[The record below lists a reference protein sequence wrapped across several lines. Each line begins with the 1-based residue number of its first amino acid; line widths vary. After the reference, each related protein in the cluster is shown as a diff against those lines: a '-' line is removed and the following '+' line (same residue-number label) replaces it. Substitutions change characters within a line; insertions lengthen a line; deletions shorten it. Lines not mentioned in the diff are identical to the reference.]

1 MLVWRKRGHIVAES
15 VVCSMNESHPSE
27 LLIRQRL
34 LALTRMLPS
43 ARNGDVNAIH
53 QARVATRRVRAA
65 LPIVTRGS
73 KGRKLTKV
81 VSRLTRALGGVRE
94 HDVALLTL
102 DELASDA
109 SVSREG
115 IDLLRTILREERERL
130 FADMALEIERVN
142 LEKLQRKA
150 LAAAHHKVDAQGP
163 ALSDAKRLR
172 AVIKRSIRRAL
183 ALQAAIDNAGG
194 IYLPDRL
201 HQVRIAVKKLRYVL
215 EVARDLSRSR
225 ASARIRTLKTV
236 QDLLGHMH
244 DLEMLIMRIRAL
256 QGSDRAPTLRVSAE
270 LDRLVRRLETECR
283 QLHVRYMG
291 FKKKLL
297 ELCDYVTSADDRPA
311 SAA

>member
-1 MLVWRKRGHIVAES
+1 
-15 VVCSMNESHPSE
+15 MNESHPSE

-130 FADMALEIERVN
+130 FVDMALEIERVN

>member
-1 MLVWRKRGHIVAES
+1 
-15 VVCSMNESHPSE
+15 
-27 LLIRQRL
+27 
-34 LALTRMLPS
+34 MLPS

-150 LAAAHHKVDAQGP
+150 LAAAHHKLDAQGP

>member
-1 MLVWRKRGHIVAES
+1 
-15 VVCSMNESHPSE
+15 MNESHPSE

-34 LALTRMLPS
+34 LALTRTLPS
-43 ARNGDVNAIH
+43 ARNGDVTAIH
-53 QARVATRRVRAA
+53 QARVATRRMRAA

-73 KGRKLTKV
+73 KCRKLTKV
-81 VSRLTRALGGVRE
+81 VSRLTRALGVVRE

-109 SVSREG
+109 SVSRES
-115 IDLLRTILREERERL
+115 IDLLRTILMEERDRL

-150 LAAAHHKVDAQGP
+150 LAAVHCLVNRRAP
-163 ALSDAKRLR
+163 ALSDPKRLR
-172 AVIKRSIRRAL
+172 TVIKRAIRRAL
-183 ALQAAIDNAGG
+183 ALQVAIDNAGG

-225 ASARIRTLKTV
+225 ASARIRMLKSA
-236 QDLLGHMH
+236 QDLLGRMH
-244 DLEMLIMRIRAL
+244 DFEMLIMRIRAL
-256 QGSDRAPTLRVSAE
+256 QGSDRAPTLKVSAD
-270 LDRLVRRLETECR
+270 LDRLVRRLEMECR

-297 ELCDYVTSADDRPA
+297 ELCDYVAAADDRQPA

>member
-1 MLVWRKRGHIVAES
+1 M
-15 VVCSMNESHPSE
+15 
-27 LLIRQRL
+27 IRQRL
-34 LALTRMLPS
+34 AVLTRTLPS
-43 ARNGDVNAIH
+43 AQNGDVAAIH

-65 LPIVTRGS
+65 LPIVARGS

-81 VSRLTRALGGVRE
+81 VSRLTRALGRVRE
-94 HDVALLTL
+94 LDVAILNL

-109 SVSREG
+109 SVPKEG
-115 IDLLRTILREERERL
+115 PDLLRAILREERERL
-130 FADMALEIERVN
+130 RADMALQIERAD
-142 LEKLQRKA
+142 LDKLQRKA
-150 LAAAHHKVDAQGP
+150 IASAQRGVETDGAP
-163 ALSDAKRLR
+163 PSDPKRMR
-172 AVIKRSIRRAL
+172 AVIKRAGRRAL
-183 ALQAAIDNAGG
+183 ALQAAIENAGG

-215 EVARDLSRSR
+215 EIARELSRSR

-236 QDLLGHMH
+236 QDLLGRMH

-256 QGSDRAPTLRVSAE
+256 QGSDRAPSLKVSAD

-283 QLHVRYMG
+283 RLHVRYMG

-297 ELCDYVTSADDRPA
+297 ELCDYVTSADDRRPA

>member
-1 MLVWRKRGHIVAES
+1 
-15 VVCSMNESHPSE
+15 MNEAHPSE

-34 LALTRMLPS
+34 SVLTRTLPS
-43 ARNGDVNAIH
+43 ARNGDVVAIH

-65 LPIVTRGS
+65 LSIVTRGS

-81 VSRLTRALGGVRE
+81 VSRLTRTLGRVRE
-94 HDVALLTL
+94 LDVAILSL
-102 DELASDA
+102 DELASDV
-109 SVSREG
+109 SVPREG
-115 IDLLRTILREERERL
+115 LHLLRAILKEERERL
-130 FADMALEIERVN
+130 CAEMALGIEHVN

-150 LAAAHHKVDAQGP
+150 LAAVQRLIDEHE
-163 ALSDAKRLR
+163 SDVSDLKRLK
-172 AVIKRSIRRAL
+172 AVTKRSVRRGL
-183 ALQAAIDNAGG
+183 ALRAAIDNAGG

-215 EVARDLSRSR
+215 EIARDLSRSR
-225 ASARIRTLKTV
+225 ASARIRTLRSV
-236 QDLLGHMH
+236 QDLLGRMH

-256 QGSDRAPTLRVSAE
+256 QGSDRAPTLKVSAE

-297 ELCDYVTSADDRPA
+297 ELCDYVTSADDRQPA